1 MAQRP
6 RIETDPLGH
15 RIILEGI
22 DLSASAQF
30 AEPEEIL
37 AQVIRKPAM
46 LIEINGSAGHRL
58 YFFRSVDWSHTLLVG
73 AELRND
79 EWRTF
84 SYVQNPASAELSEL
98 LKQGRQLI

>member
-1 MAQRP
+1 MAQQP

-22 DLSASAQF
+22 DLSAGAQF

-46 LIEINGSAGHRL
+46 LIEIKSPEQRL

-73 AELRND
+73 AELRNG
-79 EWRTF
+79 EWQAF
-84 SYVQNPASAELSEL
+84 SCVQNPTSTELSEL
-98 LKQGRQLI
+98 LKKGRQLI